1 MYKTDGGKR
10 KITTVVRCLT
20 GKRLPV
26 IWQCYRFRQN
36 YVWRTTGNLREDD
49 TCSARFRLK
58 IAEFL
63 RIFPTDAEN
72 RALKSGRKGM
82 MRRVSFFANAGLSTT
97 TTRYTVVMVPTKRR
111 HRLGLVSRRINTC
124 VPRTRVV
131 SAVRGRRNTRLRSLP
146 HPPTTSTSES
156 LRISITRGAASCE
169 CARHDGTIINIVVA
183 RRVCV
188 CTAPLTTV

>member
-1 MYKTDGGKR
+1 MYKTNGDKH
-10 KITTVVRCLT
+10 KITTAVRCLT

-36 YVWRTTGNLREDD
+36 YVWRTTGNPEDD

-63 RIFPTDAEN
+63 PIFPTDAEN
-72 RALKSGRKGM
+72 RVRRVLGSGRKGM
-82 MRRVSFFANAGLSTT
+82 MGRVSYFANAGLSTT
-97 TTRYTVVMVPTKRR
+97 TTTPRYTVVMVPTKRR

-146 HPPTTSTSES
+146 RPQTSPDI
-156 LRISITRGAASCE
+156 RIPSNIHYTRCGA
-169 CARHDGTIINIVVA
+169 
-183 RRVCV
+183 
-188 CTAPLTTV
+188 L